1 MVSMFNPRLTETLT
15 DFPFARLNA
24 LIAPIAP
31 PAHLS
36 MINLAVGEP
45 QGAMPAFARQIVTD
59 EIDGWNKY
67 PPNQGHSR
75 SQPRHRRMARPALP
89 AAPRA
94 CFDPAQHVIP
104 TARQQGR
111 RSTSSP
117 RWRRRSRRAA
127 ASRSW
132 RCPTR
137 SIRPISAAP
146 VLSGAEPLLVNANAE
161 TGFLP
166 DFLSIDEATWDADG
180 GGLSLLARQSAGRD
194 RQPRLSAE
202 AYRLVP
208 AARRRAGGRRVLR
221 RDLHRSRRRSARLEA
236 ALAMDTTGG
245 KDPFRNVA
253 VFHSLSK
260 RSNAAGLRSGFMAGD
275 PRLVA
280 MLLRWRTYGGPQIP
294 FAVQKA
300 SAALWREE
308 THPLRDARVVPQE
321 LPRRRADPAQPL
333 RLLHAGRR
341 LLPVARRRRRRGGH
355 APAVGRGASQRCCP
369 APTSAARP
377 TGINTAER
385 YIRVALVHDEKT
397 TREAMTRLAAVL

>member
-24 LIAPIAP
+24 LIAPITP

-45 QGAMPAFARQIVTD
+45 QGAMPAFARQIVAD

-67 PPNQGHSR
+67 PPNQGI
-75 SQPRHRRMARPALP
+75 PDLNLAIVEWLGRRYRLP
-89 AAPRA
+89 KGLL
-94 CFDPAQHVIP
+94 DPTQHVIP
-104 TARQQGR
+104 TAGSKEGVYIIATVATPQQKGGGK
-111 RSTSSP
+111 
-117 RWRRRSRRAA
+117 
-127 ASRSW
+127 
-132 RCPTR
+132 
-137 SIRPISAAP
+137 PIVALPNPFYQAYLGGA
-146 VLSGAEPLLVNANAE
+146 VLSGAEALLVNANAE

-166 DFLSIDEATWDADG
+166 DFLSIDEATWDRMAVVYLCSPANPQGAIASLDY
-180 GGLSLLARQSAGRD
+180 LQKLLAKCRQHDAVLAVD
-194 RQPRLSAE
+194 ECYAE
-202 AYRLVP
+202 IYTKDAPV
-208 AARRRAGGRRVLR
+208 GG
-221 RDLHRSRRRSARLEA
+221 LEA

-308 THPLRDARVVPQE
+308 THPLETREWYRKNFRVAEQI
-321 LPRRRADPAQPL
+321 
-333 RLLHAGRR
+333 LHNRFGYFTPGGGFFLWLDVGDGEEATRR
-341 LLPVARRRRRRGGH
+341 LWGEAHLKVLPGGY
-355 APAVGRGASQRCCP
+355 VCRE
-369 APTSAARP
+369 TD
-377 TGINTAER
+377 GINTAER

>member
-1 MVSMFNPRLTETLT
+1 MFNPRLTETLT

-36 MINLAVGEP
+36 MINMSVGEP
-45 QGAMPAFARQIVTD
+45 QGAMPAFARQIVND
-59 EIDGWNKY
+59 EIDGWNRY
-67 PPNQGHSR
+67 PPNQGI
-75 SQPRHRRMARPALP
+75 PDLNVAIVEWLNRRYRLP
-89 AAPRA
+89 AGLL
-94 CFDPAQHVIP
+94 DPMQHVIP
-104 TARQQGR
+104 TAGSKEGVYIISTVATPQQKAGAK
-111 RSTSSP
+111 P
-117 RWRRRSRRAA
+117 VVALPNPFYQA
-127 ASRSW
+127 YLGGA
-132 RCPTR
+132 
-137 SIRPISAAP
+137 

-166 DFLSIDEATWDADG
+166 DFDAVDEATWKRMSVVYLCSPANPQGAIAGIDY
-180 GGLSLLARQSAGRD
+180 LQKLLAKCREHDAVLAVD
-194 RQPRLSAE
+194 ECYAE
-202 AYRLVP
+202 IYTREPPPGA
-208 AARRRAGGRRVLR
+208 
-221 RDLHRSRRRSARLEA
+221 LEA

-245 KDPFRNVA
+245 KDPFRNLA

-280 MLLRWRTYGGPQIP
+280 MTLRWRTYGGPQIP

-308 THPLRDARVVPQE
+308 THPLQTARMVRQE

-341 LLPVARRRRRRGGH
+341 LLPVARCRRRRGGH
-355 APAVGRGASQRCCP
+355 AQAVARGAREG
-369 APTSAARP
+369 AAR
-377 TGINTAER
+377 
-385 YIRVALVHDEKT
+385 
-397 TREAMTRLAAVL
+397 RLCLPRDGGHQHRRTLHPRRPGA